1 MIIYLSSTS
10 EAGRIIS
17 SIFPLII
24 ISGSMEIL
32 QVVFGG
38 VINVLITDD
47 FYLLYGRIAELVR
60 QEFRGTIWK
69 IYI

>member
-1 MIIYLSSTS
+1 
-10 EAGRIIS
+10 
-17 SIFPLII
+17 
-24 ISGSMEIL
+24 MEIL

-60 QEFRGTIWK
+60 QEFSRGTMWT